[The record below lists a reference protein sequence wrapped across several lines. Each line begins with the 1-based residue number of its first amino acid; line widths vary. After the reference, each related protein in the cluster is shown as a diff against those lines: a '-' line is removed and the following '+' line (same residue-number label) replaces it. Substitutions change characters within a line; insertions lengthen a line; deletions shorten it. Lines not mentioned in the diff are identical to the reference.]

1 MIHENSYSTEI
12 FQLDFD
18 IKNRKLKLLPGPP
31 TLEGIPKTLVEK
43 RNIGNNVFLLD
54 DRKIVVYGGNEHNN
68 GEYLDLNE
76 RTRDNKF
83 QLFSSKEMTSNKD
96 ICTSPLP
103 KLPSAV
109 FKRLIINDYSD

>member
-18 IKNRKLKLLPGPP
+18 IKNRKLKLLPGRP
-31 TLEGIPKTLVEK
+31 TLEGIPSALVEK

-54 DRKIVVYGGNEHNN
+54 DSKIVVYGGNEHNN
-68 GEYLDLNE
+68 GEYLDLNM
-76 RTRDNKF
+76 RTRVNKF
-83 QLFSSKEMTSNKD
+83 QLLQSYAKIN
-96 ICTSPLP
+96 TSPLP

-109 FKRLIINDYSD
+109 FKRPIQIDDSN